1 MSVIRKAHPRSP
13 KEAGLARAE
22 NCMNEQKCMNEQNC
36 MDEQNT
42 NFFMN
47 EEIHD
52 FFTCVAFA
60 KREPKS
66 QRWQFRSGH
75 TGAYLRPANP
85 NGSEHVLLFIIF
97 RIFFGGATGEKH
109 LCGLTETVVR
119 LAATETDCPMP
130 RFRATRY
137 PCKTIN
143 RSKGG
148 LARSCQKPPCR
159 RESRA
164 HVYRV
169 VIRQDRLV
177 VS

>member
-1 MSVIRKAHPRSP
+1 
-13 KEAGLARAE
+13 
-22 NCMNEQKCMNEQNC
+22 MNEQNC
-36 MDEQNT
+36 MNEQNT

-47 EEIHD
+47 GEIRD

-60 KREPKS
+60 KREPKG

-75 TGAYLRPANP
+75 TGAYPRPANP
-85 NGSEHVLLFIIF
+85 YGSGADTPERTYARRIQMAPNMCRYFIIF

>member
-1 MSVIRKAHPRSP
+1 
-13 KEAGLARAE
+13 
-22 NCMNEQKCMNEQNC
+22 MNEQNC
-36 MDEQNT
+36 MNEQNT

-60 KREPKS
+60 KRGRVPTLEIPELNPYG
-66 QRWQFRSGH
+66 SGAD
-75 TGAYLRPANP
+75 TPERTYARRIQMAP
-85 NGSEHVLLFIIF
+85 NMCRYFIIF

-159 RESRA
+159 RVSRA